1 MLPLEKQAG
10 HIVHGHDIGFDHK
23 QRDPVQRN
31 VHQVRRKPMQ
41 ENRKRRMIQK
51 ALIGAR
57 IRGVVKILRQAGQ
70 RAHIGRRIDQSIS
83 IGFVDL
89 SQGVDQTSD
98 VGADAEILNA
108 PGIENDVQRH
118 SRPERVRASRRIG
131 GTAR

>member
-10 HIVHGHDIGFDHK
+10 HIVHGHDIGFDHE

-41 ENRKRRMIQK
+41 ENRKRHMIQK

-57 IRGVVKILRQAGQ
+57 IGGVVKILRQAGQ
-70 RAHIGRRIDQSIS
+70 RAHVGRRIDQSIS

-89 SQGVDQTSD
+89 SQGVDRHIIRHQPNSVSD
-98 VGADAEILNA
+98 SLNGPGRHTADFI
-108 PGIENDVQRH
+108 
-118 SRPERVRASRRIG
+118 RPL
-131 GTAR
+131 